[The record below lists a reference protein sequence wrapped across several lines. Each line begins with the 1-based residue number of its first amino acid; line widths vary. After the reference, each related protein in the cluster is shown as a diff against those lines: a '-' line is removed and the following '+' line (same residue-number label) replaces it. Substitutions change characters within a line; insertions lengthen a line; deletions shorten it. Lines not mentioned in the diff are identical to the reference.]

1 MNQHGTYMDN
11 HAFLAAN
18 MEVFIRDLYKDRLK
32 QLCEANMEGSPQ
44 FKHAK
49 AKYQH
54 WCTISDKM
62 KEECSPSQAKSG
74 SETWNMAD
82 MPQMPTTK
90 SNASMR

>member
-18 MEVFIRDLYKDRLK
+18 MEVFIRDLYRDRLK
-32 QLCEANMEGSPQ
+32 QLCESDMEASPQ

-54 WCTISDKM
+54 WCTISDQM
-62 KEECSPSQAKSG
+62 RQECNQSQVKSG
-74 SETWNMAD
+74 SETCETAD
-82 MPQMPTTK
+82 TPQTPTTR
-90 SNASMR
+90 SNV